1 MASTLVH
8 PQPPAP
14 TAIGI
19 NAILKLCIPGSSLGL
34 YPPPPPNITSDVHVT
49 QMMSVQPTAA
59 NAPLVYLIAGEI
71 SEIRLYSRLEET
83 KWLLDIAHDLCDP
96 LAMRGTLVQWD
107 SNARIWRSTL
117 PTDVLVAAIYCYVL
131 PAGTVVGIT
140 KISERSGKSK
150 TSGMGPTAGTM
161 RTRVITRDKQ
171 CWPYRAKM
179 NGATASVFDTIFGIA
194 SSAAIASSFDTYG
207 HGFRMTTAGHY
218 EVHTFLPA
226 LDDPTLRYTA
236 LGIYHMNTP
245 FALLHGH
252 PASPPHPQAPDLPP
266 PGLFRWHYI
275 QCVTGKFGHTDYKN
289 LEHIVYSV
297 ASDIVFEGESEEGST
312 DSEADWP
319 TAAWDRGRA
328 HRDDMVHE
336 EEVHDSVAKWI
347 ASV

>member
-1 MASTLVH
+1 
-8 PQPPAP
+8 
-14 TAIGI
+14 
-19 NAILKLCIPGSSLGL
+19 
-34 YPPPPPNITSDVHVT
+34 
-49 QMMSVQPTAA
+49 MSVQPTAA

-171 CWPYRAKM
+171 CWV
-179 NGATASVFDTIFGIA
+179 NGSWGPLVNSHIVPKRMGNHLARHILHNFCPGFPSATASVFDTIFGIA
-194 SSAAIASSFDTYG
+194 SSTAIASFFDTYG
-207 HGFRMTTAGHY
+207 YGFRMTTAGHY

-236 LGIYHMNTP
+236 LGIYRMNTP

-328 HRDDMVHE
+328 HKDDMVHE